1 MGSNDSALHNLTH
14 QAVSSVHFDRDVYCV
29 MGVPVDAITMQAA
42 VERVRH
48 AAFSGTRCF
57 VSTPNLNFVMAAK
70 GDPEFRNSVLHSNL
84 SLADGMPLV
93 WVARIL
99 GLPIRERV
107 SGAGLFESLLEHSGP
122 PVTVYFFGG
131 PDGAAEAAAE
141 RVNKASGGL
150 HCVGFE
156 SPGFGSL
163 DELSDNERIERI
175 NRSGAQFVIV
185 SLGAKKGQAWIERNR
200 ARLHAPVIS
209 HLGAV
214 LNFAAG
220 QIRRAPEW
228 VQVLGA
234 EWLWRIREEPGLW
247 RRYWDDGRG
256 LIVELIRRVIPML
269 VNRVVHLPAE
279 QSEAAASAS
288 ISITSELA
296 TLSLRG
302 HWTGASHETLR
313 DLLRDCHSRAAD
325 LELSLSQAARLDER
339 CLGVLLLASGAYAA
353 PRRMTL
359 IDSSPNVANALTQR
373 GAGFL
378 QAPQNGPHTQFANIC
393 SRER

>member
-1 MGSNDSALHNLTH
+1 LGSNNSALHKVTH
-14 QAVSSVHFDRDVYCV
+14 RAVSSVDFDRDVYCV

-70 GDPEFRNSVLHSNL
+70 GDPEFRNSVLHSDL

-99 GLPIRERV
+99 RLPIRERV
-107 SGAGLFESLLEHSGP
+107 SGAGLFESLLRHSGP
-122 PVTVYFFGG
+122 PVTIYFFGG

-141 RVNKASGGL
+141 RVSQVGGGL
-150 HCVGFE
+150 RCVGFE
-156 SPGFGSL
+156 SPGYGSV

-200 ARLHAPVIS
+200 ARLHAPVIA

-220 QIRRAPEW
+220 NVRRAPEW
-228 VQVLGA
+228 IQGLGV
-234 EWLWRIREEPGLW
+234 EWLWRIKEEPGLW
-247 RRYWDDGRG
+247 RRYWSDGG
-256 LIVELIRRVIPML
+256 ALLGELLSRVLPQ
-269 VNRVVHLPAE
+269 VVQRALRLSSKQGEPAATV
-279 QSEAAASAS
+279 SMSVVDKR
-288 ISITSELA
+288 A
-296 TLSLRG
+296 TLSLCG
-302 HWTGASHETLR
+302 AWTGTSHGKLR
-313 DLLRDCHSRAAD
+313 EVLRDCHARAPD
-325 LELSLSQAARLDER
+325 LELQLSQATRLDDR
-339 CLGVLLLASGAYAA
+339 CLGVLLLASGAYGA

-359 IDSSPNVANALTQR
+359 VDPAPGVAQALNQR

-378 QAPQNGPHTQFANIC
+378 MRHQTEH
-393 SRER
+393 